1 MLKPDKHTNPKL
13 SIINIAGL
21 LIKELKQKEISTYDE
36 LLTSLIK
43 QTNESA
49 KEVFLYAN
57 YFLFLLGRI
66 EYIPN
71 LDSLRLKEYED

>member
-13 SIINIAGL
+13 SIMNIAGL
-21 LIKELKQKEISTYDE
+21 IIKELKQKEILTYDE
-36 LLTSLIK
+36 LLSILIR

-71 LDSLRLKEYED
+71 LDSLRLKEHED

>member
-21 LIKELKQKEISTYDE
+21 IIKELKQKEIVTYDE
-36 LLTSLIK
+36 LLTSLIN

-49 KEVFLYAN
+49 KEVFLHAN
-57 YFLFLLGRI
+57 SFLFLLDRI
-66 EYIPN
+66 EYIQN
-71 LDSLRLKEYED
+71 LDSLRLKGHED

>member
-21 LIKELKQKEISTYDE
+21 IINELKQKEIATYDE
-36 LLTSLIK
+36 LLSSLIK
-43 QTNESA
+43 QTNESV
-49 KEVFLYAN
+49 KEIFSYAN
-57 YFLFLLGRI
+57 SFLFLLGRI

-71 LDSLRLKEYED
+71 LDSLRLNRHED